1 MAYTETTTTGYG
13 TRVGNSFKSI
23 GTGFILF
30 CAATA
35 LLWWNEGRAVKTAKM
50 LEEAGSAWVEMPNPS
65 KIDQSLDGELVC
77 GTALATT
84 EDSLI
89 DKDFGIGA
97 KAIAIKRHVEYYQW
111 VEHAESK
118 SEDKLGGKEVTTTTY
133 TYSQQW
139 VSSPVQ
145 SSQFKDPAYQNKN
158 TVLATVEDAEQYA
171 ENVTFGAYKLP
182 ESLIHSISSK
192 EAMELAISDDL
203 LKQLDKNAQT
213 AYERFYGV
221 QQKNQQ
227 PTQQPVQQPAIPDS
241 VRALMSD
248 SAKAVADSLQAV
260 NDSIN
265 KAMANAQNRKD
276 YDYIH
281 VAGNVLYY
289 GRVPGSPQIGDVRV
303 TFEKIVPAK
312 VTVMAVADGDSFKPF
327 KAKNGKRFETLVMG
341 KKTGDEII
349 EDAEDANTMWT
360 WMLRIVGI
368 MLVISALKMIFG
380 FLSMIL
386 KVVPFLS
393 SIMGFGIGIVCT
405 VIGVVW
411 SLIVIA
417 IAWIFYRPVL
427 GIILLIIAGFLVW
440 VFAFKGK
447 EKLKEL
453 AAKAKDKSAAPQ
465 AAPAPAAPAEQT
477 GIVSSS
483 DNIEA

>member
-241 VRALMSD
+241 IRALMSD

-289 GRVPGSPQIGDVRV
+289 GRVPGSPPIGDVRV

-341 KKTGDEII
+341 KKSGDEII
-349 EDAEDANTMWT
+349 EDAQDANTMWT

-477 GIVSSS
+477 GTVSSS